1 VDEKAAPRH
10 ERLLRRR
17 PVPGMASPS
26 SGRARGARGE
36 FGAVNDNHDHDLD
49 HRRRMGM
56 LFAGPLLSALAGL
69 LAYQIIGE
77 PLPALGAV
85 LGAGLI
91 VFTLWGRLVVRPDGV
106 SYGRA
111 VGIGLAATFAAF
123 FGAAVLGAA
132 TSRVAA
138 DQAAFSAGM
147 FAIVVVLP
155 VMVAAAVAA
164 AAASAVRGHH

>member
-1 VDEKAAPRH
+1 
-10 ERLLRRR
+10 
-17 PVPGMASPS
+17 M
-26 SGRARGARGE
+26 
-36 FGAVNDNHDHDLD
+36 NDNHDHDLD
-49 HRRRMGM
+49 HRRFIGR
-56 LFAGPLLSALAGL
+56 LFAGPLLAALAGL
-69 LAYQIIGE
+69 LAYQIVGE
-77 PLPALGAV
+77 PLPALGSA
-85 LGAGLI
+85 LGAGLV

-111 VGIGLAATFAAF
+111 VGIGFAATFAAC

-132 TSRVAA
+132 TSRVAV

-155 VMVAAAVAA
+155 VMIAAAVGA